1 MYMSAVVVGIER
13 GHCRHRQAARA
24 KVGDNV
30 VQILDAIT
38 CRGSWGYAGPW
49 RARRV
54 ALIRPAVL
62 VPPRRH
68 EDDLVDGV
76 GVEKAKHR
84 VKVRTRQHVGVFLG
98 EVAPAAAAVWLI
110 ADRNRRAHLS
120 PDRPSKILLAQV
132 GTLSFS
138 HPLFGVSVLFIYL
151 SLIAFDGRLLRAT
164 SQMFLPCID

>member
-138 HPLFGVSVLFIYL
+138 HPLFGLSVLFI
-151 SLIAFDGRLLRAT
+151 
-164 SQMFLPCID
+164 P

>member
-110 ADRNRRAHLS
+110 AEAAGIVHDIAQAEVPHEGSRPMPYCS
-120 PDRPSKILLAQV
+120 RPSE
-132 GTLSFS
+132 
-138 HPLFGVSVLFIYL
+138 GVLKC
-151 SLIAFDGRLLRAT
+151 RLG
-164 SQMFLPCID
+164 